1 MYDEIRATDLETWLA
16 DSAQI
21 VDVREPWEFGNGH
34 IPGAVNIPLGSLA
47 DHATELREP
56 LVLVCATDRRSGQ
69 AAAYLTGQAGMARV
83 AVLLG
88 GTVGWVRIG
97 NPLEFP
103 AEGAVTGGSSGGR

>member
-21 VDVREPWEFGNGH
+21 VDVREEWEFGNGH
-34 IPGAVNIPLGSLA
+34 LPGAVNIPLGSL
-47 DHATELREP
+47 TEHLDQLREP
-56 LVLVCATDRRSGQ
+56 VVLVCATDHRSAM
-69 AAAYLTGQAGMARV
+69 AATYLTSQVKLSRV
-83 AVLLG
+83 AILLG

-103 AEGAVTGGSSGGR
+103 AERSAAGAPDRT

>member
-47 DHATELREP
+47 EHLGEIQEP
-56 LVLVCATDRRSGQ
+56 VVLVCATDHRSAV
-69 AAAYLTGQAGMARV
+69 AATYLTSQVKLSRV
-83 AVLLG
+83 AILLG
-88 GTVGWVRIG
+88 GTVGWIRIG

-103 AEGAVTGGSSGGR
+103 AERSSTEASQQP